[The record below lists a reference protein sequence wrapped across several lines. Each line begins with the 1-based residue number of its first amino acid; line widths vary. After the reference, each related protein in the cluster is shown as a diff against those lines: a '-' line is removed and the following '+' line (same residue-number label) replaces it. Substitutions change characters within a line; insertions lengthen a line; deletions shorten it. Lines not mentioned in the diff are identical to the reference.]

1 MNPYRLFAIRSI
13 RSARLKEQILNSRFS
28 ILHIFI
34 FPDNDSYMKPYLPM
48 VGLLLAVL
56 NGLLLVPTTRAYTVP
71 IAAIGLVLAL
81 LVVALSFRGSTKS
94 GPISEPVP
102 TQTAVSPPPPVT
114 VQSPPPAMNQAE
126 AEVVAFF
133 ALLQEKGRLV
143 DFLMEE
149 LTSYDDAQVGTAARV
164 VHQGCRQVLQEHF
177 KITAVSEAAEGSQV
191 TVPAGYFADEY
202 RIVGKFSG
210 EPPFTGTLIHK
221 GWKTESVKLPRIVQ
235 TGDKRLPVIAPAEVE
250 LK

>member
-1 MNPYRLFAIRSI
+1 
-13 RSARLKEQILNSRFS
+13 
-28 ILHIFI
+28 
-34 FPDNDSYMKPYLPM
+34 MKPYLPM

-56 NGLLLVPTTRAYTVP
+56 NGLLLVPATRAYTVP

-81 LVVALSFRGSTKS
+81 LVVSLSFLGSTKS
-94 GPISEPVP
+94 DAISEPAPAQAV
-102 TQTAVSPPPPVT
+102 VSPPPPVT
-114 VQSPPPAMNQAE
+114 VQSPAPATDQAK

-149 LTSYDDAQVGTAARV
+149 LTSYDDAQVGAAARV

-177 KITAVSEAAEGSQV
+177 KIAAVSEAEEGSQV
-191 TVPAGYFADEY
+191 TVPAGYLGDEY
-202 RIVGKFSG
+202 RIVGKLSG
-210 EPPFTGTLIHK
+210 EPPFAGKLIHK

-235 TGDKRLPVIAPAEVE
+235 TDDKRLPVIAPAEVE
-250 LK
+250 VK

>member
-1 MNPYRLFAIRSI
+1 
-13 RSARLKEQILNSRFS
+13 
-28 ILHIFI
+28 
-34 FPDNDSYMKPYLPM
+34 MKPYLTM
-48 VGLLLAVL
+48 VGVLLAGL
-56 NGLLLVPTTRAYTVP
+56 NGLLLLPATRAYTVP
-71 IAAIGLVLAL
+71 VAAIGLVLAL
-81 LVVALSFRGSTKS
+81 LVVALSLVGSKS
-94 GPISEPVP
+94 SAVSEPAP
-102 TQTAVSPPPPVT
+102 AQAAVT

-149 LTSYDDAQVGTAARV
+149 LTAYDDAQVGAAARV

-177 KITAVSEAAEGSQV
+177 KIAAVSEAEEGSQV
-191 TVPAGYFADEY
+191 TVPAGYFVDEY
-202 RIVGKFSG
+202 RFVGKLSG
-210 EPPFTGTLIHK
+210 APPFAGKLIHK

-235 TGDKRLPVIAPAEVE
+235 TDDKRLPVIAPAEVE